1 MKDRF
6 EAWARLSEQDRIKGA
21 LRALTEAEL
30 ANLEPDLYYQLVTL
44 RVRGAEPSVLIGVE
58 LQVNRRITELRRG
71 GRMTPLDVLSKKA
84 AALIATRSTDN
95 PISLFFAA
103 NRHGREHRRV
113 QGLNS

>member
-58 LQVNRRITELRRG
+58 LQVNRRIAQLRGEGRMSPQDILREKVAILRARG
-71 GRMTPLDVLSKKA
+71 GMEDPF
-84 AALIATRSTDN
+84 
-95 PISLFFAA
+95 SLFLAA
-103 NRHGREHRRV
+103 NRHGLEHRRV